1 VTLRGARGVT
11 KSKELTVIAR
21 RLATVTATVAIAF
34 AGSAAIPSIASASTG
49 HTQAKPAHGVAWTSN
64 KASNK
69 TGQQPSHGVAWTGT
83 HAGGIAWTGQQ
94 PTGVAWTSQRPAGV
108 AWTR

>member
-1 VTLRGARGVT
+1 VTLRGARGAT
-11 KSKELTVIAR
+11 KSKELTVIVR

-34 AGSAAIPSIASASTG
+34 AGSAAIPSIASASSG
-49 HTQAKPAHGVAWTSN
+49 HTQAKPAHGVAWTGS
-64 KASNK
+64 KPA
-69 TGQQPSHGVAWTGT
+69 GVAWTGSKP
-83 HAGGIAWTGQQ
+83 GGVAWTGQQ

>member
-1 VTLRGARGVT
+1 VTLRGARGAT
-11 KSKELTVIAR
+11 QSKELTVIVR
-21 RLATVTATVAIAF
+21 RLATVTATIAIAF

-49 HTQAKPAHGVAWTSN
+49 HAQAKPAHGVSWTGSKAGHKPGN
-64 KASNK
+64 KP
-69 TGQQPSHGVAWTGT
+69 GGVAWTGNKP
-83 HAGGIAWTGQQ
+83 GGVAWTGQQ